1 MCTICT
7 ICVNTRHMVTFQQA
21 AELVWQGDLA
31 GLENLSESDAKQ
43 LASKVDEGKREL
55 LRHYGR
61 SVFVFV

>member
-1 MCTICT
+1 
-7 ICVNTRHMVTFQQA
+7 MVTFQQA